1 MEIFLISAS
10 LSALFFSLIRIRA
23 CFSADLFT
31 LPVGTG
37 LALSPVEKLEV
48 SMILRKVICRAP
60 LWGLSLAGTM
70 LVVACAGGPLT
81 TREKGTLGGAALGAG
96 TGAIIGG
103 ATGSPGTGALIG
115 GALGGLGGA
124 AVGGELQSQEQVQA
138 EQQRKI
144 EEQQR
149 EIERQQLEELKR
161 QREY

>member
-1 MEIFLISAS
+1 MFPEQ
-10 LSALFFSLIRIRA
+10 
-23 CFSADLFT
+23 
-31 LPVGTG
+31 
-37 LALSPVEKLEV
+37 KLEV
-48 SMILRKVICRAP
+48 SMTLRKVIYRAP
-60 LWGLSLAGTM
+60 LWGLSLTGTM

-149 EIERQQLEELKR
+149 ELERQRQELEELKR